1 MGGVKAERPAAS
13 RKHGDQFLAP
23 LKIYSEFTP
32 FAVHL
37 EKIGNHLH

>member
-1 MGGVKAERPAAS
+1 MKWPVSQVLRVAV
-13 RKHGDQFLAP
+13 
-23 LKIYSEFTP
+23 IYRFDCTTH